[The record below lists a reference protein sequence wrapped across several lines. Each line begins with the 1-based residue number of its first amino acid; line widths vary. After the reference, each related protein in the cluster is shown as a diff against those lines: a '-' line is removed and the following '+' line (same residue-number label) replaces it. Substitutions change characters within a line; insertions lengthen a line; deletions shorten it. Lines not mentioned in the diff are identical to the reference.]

1 MQDFVLHPH
10 SILFDEKTIQNRV
23 RELGAEI
30 SEQYPDGVTLVG
42 ILTGALYF
50 LVDLSRAIS
59 SPIEIDFIG
68 ISSYVGTS
76 SSGTVTFTKDL
87 SREIDDRHVLVVEDI
102 VDTGRTI
109 SALLTLLKDRNPRS
123 LGICTLLDK
132 PERRIVPVPIHYCG
146 FTIPDQFVVGYG
158 LDYNQAYR
166 NLPYIAV
173 LNEPK

>member
-1 MQDFVLHPH
+1 MQDSVSHSSSVL
-10 SILFDEKTIQNRV
+10 IDEQAIQNRV
-23 RELGAEI
+23 RELGTEI
-30 SEQYPDGVTLVG
+30 SAQYPDGVTLVG

-50 LVDLSRAIS
+50 LVDLSREIS

-68 ISSYVGTS
+68 ISSYIGTS

-87 SREIDDRHVLVVEDI
+87 SREIADRHVLIVEDI

-109 SALLTLLKDRNPRS
+109 SALLSLLEGRNPRS

-132 PERRIVPVPIHYCG
+132 PDRRIIPVPIHHCG
-146 FTIPDQFVVGYG
+146 FTISDQFVVGYG
-158 LDYNQAYR
+158 LDYDQAYR

-173 LNEPK
+173 LNAR

>member
-30 SEQYPDGVTLVG
+30 SAQYPDGVTLVG

-76 SSGTVTFTKDL
+76 S
-87 SREIDDRHVLVVEDI
+87 
-102 VDTGRTI
+102 
-109 SALLTLLKDRNPRS
+109 
-123 LGICTLLDK
+123 
-132 PERRIVPVPIHYCG
+132 
-146 FTIPDQFVVGYG
+146 
-158 LDYNQAYR
+158 
-166 NLPYIAV
+166 
-173 LNEPK
+173 